1 MQHQDWTPVI
11 LRKKKEKNDV
21 QIQVQKQ
28 VSQFQPQYKN
38 QLNNNT
44 EEFKNKTFDKT
55 YIDTV
60 TAKRIEKKW
69 NQKQLAT
76 SINVDVHVIQ
86 RFEQGKEVYDH
97 VLKSKLNK
105 VLGIRSTPS

>member
-11 LRKKKEKNDV
+11 LRKRKQNNV
-21 QIQVQKQ
+21 LQSHVQKQ
-28 VSQFQPQYKN
+28 ISQFQPQYKN
-38 QLNNNT
+38 QLNDNT
-44 EEFKNKTFDKT
+44 EEFKNKFFDKT

-60 TAKRIEKKW
+60 IAKRVEKKW

-97 VLKSKLNK
+97 ILKSKLNK
-105 VLGIRSTPS
+105 VLGIRSAL